1 MNAMNNDQFDK
12 LSELIDSDGGPGAQ
26 GARLVLVE
34 GVKAKEAAEVVGVT
48 FQSVYKS
55 VRRFKKAFELSKAV
69 HQ

>member
-1 MNAMNNDQFDK
+1 MRNDQFDT
-12 LSELIDSDGGPGAQ
+12 LIELLESDGGPGAQ

-34 GVKAKEAAEVVGVT
+34 GKNAKEAAKVVGVT

-55 VRRFKKAFELSKAV
+55 VRRFKKAFELAKAV